1 MTMVCVGLVLSEA
14 SRSWAGFM
22 HIFYAVAVLLFVHV
36 ARAAATSNAP
46 ESGGSQESLPAVAA
60 STEKSANG
68 EPEATPLEE
77 TDQALAKRARTSRAA
92 FGELYERHVAAIY
105 RYVYYRVG
113 SVEDTEDLTAR
124 VFARAL
130 KHIHN
135 YNDRGLPFMAW
146 MYRIAHNVV
155 ANYHRDSKRHPSVP
169 LDDVDL
175 ENTHVTG
182 DAQDEAETA
191 AAADLRIDSER
202 ERGLLIEAIRKLP
215 EERQQLV
222 VLKFVQQLPNVEI
235 GQVMGRSE
243 GAIKSLYHRTLA
255 HLRELMMASSKE

>member
-1 MTMVCVGLVLSEA
+1 MPFA
-14 SRSWAGFM
+14 RIRS
-22 HIFYAVAVLLFVHV
+22 HILHLAAAFLLPLM
-36 ARAAATSNAP
+36 ARAALRAAIPSESDTQRDADLAKDELDESAT
-46 ESGGSQESLPAVAA
+46 QQ
-60 STEKSANG
+60 
-68 EPEATPLEE
+68 E
-77 TDQALAKRARTSRAA
+77 TDAELAKRARTSRQA
-92 FGELYERHVAAIY
+92 FGELYERHVSAIY

-155 ANYHRDSKRHPSVP
+155 ANYHRDTQRHPFVP

-175 ENTHVTG
+175 ETSAISHDDG
-182 DAQDEAETA
+182 AEGTA
-191 AAADLRIDSER
+191 DAADLRIDGER
-202 ERGLLIEAIRKLP
+202 ERARLIAAIRKMS

-222 VLKFVQQLPNVEI
+222 VLKFVQQLQNIEI
-235 GQVMGRSE
+235 GQIMGRSE

-255 HLRELMMASSKE
+255 QLRELMSEERQT

>member
-1 MTMVCVGLVLSEA
+1 MEDGATGDAAQSPISGSAQDEA
-14 SRSWAGFM
+14 SDG
-22 HIFYAVAVLLFVHV
+22 
-36 ARAAATSNAP
+36 
-46 ESGGSQESLPAVAA
+46 
-60 STEKSANG
+60 AN
-68 EPEATPLEE
+68 PL
-77 TDQALAKRARTSRAA
+77 DQADGPAMPLTPSDMDLAKRARGSREA
-92 FGELYERHVAAIY
+92 FGELYERHVADIY

-146 MYRIAHNVV
+146 LYRIAHNVV
-155 ANYHRDSKRHPSVP
+155 ANFHRDSRRHPSVP
-169 LDDVDL
+169 LDEMDL
-175 ENTHVTG
+175 EAGQAGHTYTPIHGESEN
-182 DAQDEAETA
+182 DAD
-191 AAADLRIDSER
+191 AADLRIDSER
-202 ERGLLIEAIRKLP
+202 ERRRLIDAIRKLP

-222 VLKFVQQLPNVEI
+222 VLKFVQQLQNVEI

-255 HLRELMMASSKE
+255 QLRELMQAETQNQRLVAGD